1 MTTNTQANTGRTI
14 AIGAAT
20 GIAAGLVVNLLRKSA
35 VQAPSM
41 LAGQWDQALAAE
53 HKAVLAIIDKAAD
66 TKPTQTGLR
75 SFLLMQIKH
84 ALGKHSFAEENSIY
98 AKMRDLGMPEGA
110 DHLNHEHGYIK
121 QALFD
126 LTEMDKGDAG
136 WAPKMRE
143 LRALVAE
150 HAGEEERDMFPAL
163 KTKLTDAEN
172 KHLTVAM
179 NKEALKLA

>member
-1 MTTNTQANTGRTI
+1 MTTNTQDNTGRTI
-14 AIGAAT
+14 AIGAAA
-20 GIAAGLVVNLLRKSA
+20 GIAAGLVANLMRKSV
-35 VQAPSM
+35 VQGPSVV
-41 LAGQWDQALAAE
+41 AGQWDQALAAE
-53 HKAVLAIIDKAAD
+53 HKAVLMLIDKAAD
-66 TKPTQTGLR
+66 TKNTQSGLR

-84 ALGKHSFAEENSIY
+84 ALGKHSFAEENSVY

-126 LTEMDKGDAG
+126 LTEMDRSDAG
-136 WAPKMRE
+136 WAPRMRE

-150 HAGEEERDMFPAL
+150 HAGEEENDLYPKL
-163 KTKLTDAEN
+163 KAKLTDAEN

-179 NKEALKLA
+179 NKEAFKLA

>member
-1 MTTNTQANTGRTI
+1 MATQTQDNLGRTI
-14 AIGAAT
+14 AIGAAAGVAT
-20 GIAAGLVVNLLRKSA
+20 GLVANLLRKTA
-35 VQAPSM
+35 VQAPSVA
-41 LAGQWDQALAAE
+41 AGQWDQALAAE
-53 HKAVLAIIDKAAD
+53 HKAVLAIIDKAAE
-66 TKPTQTGLR
+66 TKVTQTGLR
-75 SFLLMQIKH
+75 AFLLMQIKH

-126 LTEMDKGDAG
+126 LTEMNKDDAG

-150 HAGEEERDMFPAL
+150 HAGEEEREMFPKL
-163 KTKLTDAEN
+163 KGKLTEAEN

-179 NKEALKLA
+179 NKEAFKLA

>member
-1 MTTNTQANTGRTI
+1 MTTQTQDSTGRTI
-14 AIGAAT
+14 AIGAAA
-20 GIAAGLVVNLLRKSA
+20 GIAAGLVANLLRKSA
-35 VQAPSM
+35 VQAPTVV
-41 LAGQWDQALAAE
+41 AGQWDQALAAE
-53 HKAVLAIIDKAAD
+53 HKAVLAIIGKAAR
-66 TKPTQTGLR
+66 TKDTQTGLR

-136 WAPKMRE
+136 WATRMRHLE
-143 LRALVAE
+143 TLVSE
-150 HAGEEERDMFPAL
+150 HAGEEERDLFPKL
-163 KTKLTDAEN
+163 KAKLTAAEN
-172 KHLTVAM
+172 KHLTTAM
-179 NKEALKLA
+179 NKEAFKLA